1 MGERQSRAA
10 LYSDIFLGLLVL
22 SYQNYLSKFT
32 FDIEPFSF
40 TKSKNISNFKHTD
53 TIQSQIR
60 DCDL

>member
-40 TKSKNISNFKHTD
+40 TKSNYIYAFGANVLFL
-53 TIQSQIR
+53 IYA
-60 DCDL
+60 